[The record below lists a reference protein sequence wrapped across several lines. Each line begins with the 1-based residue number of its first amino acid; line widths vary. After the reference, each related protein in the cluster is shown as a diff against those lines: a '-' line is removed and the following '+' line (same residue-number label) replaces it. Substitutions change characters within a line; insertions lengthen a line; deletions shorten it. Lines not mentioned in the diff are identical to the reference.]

1 MLKLNSYKYKLL
13 IFFLRLRGYKCIA
26 VNTEILIG
34 EELMHRKLN
43 MLFEPFN
50 IYFEITKSLHPTLE
64 NVTVTKYTATQY
76 ELGIDFLGK
85 DPDLLEPVELSSSFY
100 NWLYAC
106 EQDELFFMPI
116 LILLKNNRISYFGEL
131 KCE

>member
-1 MLKLNSYKYKLL
+1 MLKLNSLRYKLL

-26 VNTEILIG
+26 VNTEVLIG

-43 MLFEPFN
+43 VLFEPFN
-50 IYFEITKSLHPTLE
+50 IYFEYVKSLHPTLD
-64 NVTVTKYTATQY
+64 NVTVTKYIASKFDP
-76 ELGIDFLGK
+76 IN
-85 DPDLLEPVELSSSFY
+85 PDLEIEPAKMSSGFY

-106 EQDELFFMPI
+106 EKDELFFMPI
-116 LILLKNNRISYFGEL
+116 LILLKNNKISYFGEL

>member
-26 VNTEILIG
+26 VNTEVLIG
-34 EELMHRKLN
+34 EQLMHRKLN

-50 IYFEITKSLHPTLE
+50 IYFEHTRTSHPTLE
-64 NVTVTKYTATQY
+64 NTIVTKYTANRSFPY
-76 ELGIDFLGK
+76 GYVAVGM
-85 DPDLLEPVELSSSFY
+85 SSGFY

-106 EQDELFFMPI
+106 ELDELFFMPI
-116 LILLKNNRISYFGEL
+116 LILLKNNKISYFGEL